1 MDPWYFMDIS
11 IEDNADDLG
20 LEEFGSSY
28 PNGNWNIVSDEYKI
42 IYNNKKYTRVDYDN
56 DTKTIRFYA
65 DTWCPI
71 SEFTLQ
77 LKLE

>member
-1 MDPWYFMDIS
+1 MDIS

-20 LEEFGSSY
+20 LEEFGNSY
-28 PNGNWNIVSDEYKI
+28 PNGNWSIVSDEYKI

-56 DTKTIRFYA
+56 DTKAIRFY
-65 DTWCPI
+65 DGGDLDI
-71 SEFTLQ
+71 VVTLQ

>member
-1 MDPWYFMDIS
+1 MNPWYFMNIS
-11 IEDNADDLG
+11 IEDNADGLG
-20 LEEFGSSY
+20 LEKFGSSY
-28 PNGNWNIVSDEYKI
+28 PNGNWSLVSDEGMI

-56 DTKTIRFYA
+56 KTKTIRFYA

-71 SEFTLQ
+71 AEITLH